1 MHRPRPP
8 RSLSSAARRRGDPA
22 AAREGTAALPDLHSP
37 QSSPHSPPPQHQPRG
52 GAKLGLPPFSPPAPG
67 PEQWGSPRRGRRR
80 GEAWGASLCAP
91 RLNGTRQGRR
101 LGPSGRPP
109 RGEGQLR
116 PATPAFYPSGGPS
129 AAPREPAKEQQAVP
143 FFRTTRS
150 EACRTAR
157 PGGRRAAGGGRLPA
171 CAARR
176 SRRLRARLGLP
187 PASCRAL
194 GLVRH
199 RGADRGDILVQHLFI
214 TEMISSGKRL

>member
-67 PEQWGSPRRGRRR
+67 PEQGS
-80 GEAWGASLCAP
+80 
-91 RLNGTRQGRR
+91 
-101 LGPSGRPP
+101 LGS
-109 RGEGQLR
+109 QSLR
-116 PATPAFYPSGGPS
+116 PASEWDPAGGAARSFRPPSLQGG
-129 AAPREPAKEQQAVP
+129 AAPPGHTGFSPIR
-143 FFRTTRS
+143 RS
-150 EACRTAR
+150 ECGSSRACKGAA
-157 PGGRRAAGGGRLPA
+157 GGSFSDDPERGLQDCVSRRAAGGGRLPA

-187 PASCRAL
+187 PASCRTL

-199 RGADRGDILVQHLFI
+199 RGAVWGDILVHLFI